1 MIMRGGVLT
10 RKPADEQSANQT
22 QEVAENRD
30 RFGDNPRDRPEHQSQ
45 TDPSTST
52 EQTLLV
58 HDIGAT
64 ENANIDV
71 LDSHVA
77 QDDTR
82 DDNCR
87 NSDTVGDF
95 AEQRTGRAQRGRG
108 DTVTG
113 VAVDHGSGDGVEDD
127 FESLLHAERFREVF
141 GVLHFGDEAKVT
153 GVAT

>member
-1 MIMRGGVLT
+1 MREGVLT
-10 RKPADEQSANQT
+10 RKPTDEQSANQT
-22 QEVAENRD
+22 QEVAENRNC
-30 RFGDNPRDRPEHQSQ
+30 FGDDPRNRPEHKRQ

-52 EQTLLV
+52 QQTFLV
-58 HDIGAT
+58 HDIGTT

-95 AEQRTGRAQRGRG
+95 AEERTGRAQRGRG
-108 DTVTG
+108 DTVTS

-127 FESLLHAERFREVF
+127 FESLLHAERFGEVF